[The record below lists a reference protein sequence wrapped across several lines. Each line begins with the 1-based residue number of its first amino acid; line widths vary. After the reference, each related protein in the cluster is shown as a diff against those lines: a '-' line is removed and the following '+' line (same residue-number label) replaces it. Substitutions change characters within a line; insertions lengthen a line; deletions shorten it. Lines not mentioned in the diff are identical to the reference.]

1 MHRWHPSL
9 VLYRK
14 TKLTLHAEHYSFHVR
29 NQQAHLCM
37 QQRSSRG
44 LPVPVGDHDVINI
57 SSIKRATRPSMT
69 ELNPP
74 RTRRRKSNFTAACAK
89 LTRRRRRCAATGNYG
104 IIASPCVRPLF
115 AQTRL
120 SATPQQKNGALKV
133 SNEHTIPLTAEPKA
147 LSSPP
152 ASWSRTL

>member
-29 NQQAHLCM
+29 NQLAHLCM
-37 QQRSSRG
+37 PQSSSRG
-44 LPVPVGDHDVINI
+44 LPVPVGDRDVINI

-89 LTRRRRRCAATGNYG
+89 LTRRRRRHAALPPG
-104 IIASPCVRPLF
+104 IMGLLPVRAAAHFLPRRGLVRGHNKST
-115 AQTRL
+115 ARWKYRMR
-120 SATPQQKNGALKV
+120 TPSL
-133 SNEHTIPLTAEPKA
+133 
-147 LSSPP
+147 
-152 ASWSRTL
+152 

>member
-1 MHRWHPSL
+1 MYRWHHFL

-14 TKLTLHAEHYSFHVR
+14 TEIHVTPHAEHYSFDVR
-29 NQQAHLCM
+29 HQQAHLCM

-74 RTRRRKSNFTAACAK
+74 RTRCRKSNFTAACAK
-89 LTRRRRRCAATGNYG
+89 LTRRRRAALPPG
-104 IIASPCVRPLF
+104 IMGLLPVRASAHFLPRRGSVRGHNKST
-115 AQTRL
+115 ARWKYRMR
-120 SATPQQKNGALKV
+120 TPSL
-133 SNEHTIPLTAEPKA
+133 
-147 LSSPP
+147 
-152 ASWSRTL
+152 